1 MTFTAGQRRAV
12 ESWERGD
19 ICVVAGP
26 GSGKTLVLVE
36 RIRWLVETK
45 GIDPARILAITFTE
59 KAARQMLERL
69 VGGAGPDGDKRQ
81 AYHRTRI
88 STIDGFCAG
97 FLREQALEASIDPE
111 FKVMD
116 AWQAEME
123 LRHVVGKVLD
133 GHYAADPSSALGFLK
148 SFAGSRSRAEEI
160 SLSSVHEQVFRLYQS
175 MRATGAARGR
185 PKPSEGSGPVE
196 FQAQRAWIAGV
207 LQEVDRR
214 YRGWK
219 RAAGLVDFP
228 DLAELAVG
236 ILEKGRGRRLP
247 FQHVLVD
254 ENQDTN
260 PLQAKLIALL
270 REHASEG
277 CVLFAVGDIN
287 QSIYGFRDADPEV
300 FRDFREA
307 VRAGGGEVV
316 ELQENF
322 RSRPEIL
329 LAAERLLAGA
339 AGIETRP
346 LVARR
351 GLPPKDDP
359 SVEVTV
365 VRHRKKAIARRREG
379 RHVAARVMEL
389 RGRLKI
395 GDPAR
400 TPAWRDFAVLVR
412 THNLVREFYKHL
424 REAAIPCQVAG
435 GAGFFEAREV
445 RDFMCLLQVLSN
457 PRDEI
462 RLAAVLCSPLV
473 GVSDETL
480 LRLKLDV
487 QNLADALRG
496 EVIVPGEDGRR
507 LRTFVER
514 LARWRGSSDSIP
526 PDLLIWRILSETG
539 YEAFTLSQPDG
550 SQKAAGVRKLAE
562 LSRSL
567 HDTGRFTFGQLVERL
582 AEWQASRPRHP
593 EAEARENAEN
603 AVQIMTMHNA
613 KGLEFPIVFLPAL
626 DYVSRGSSDAL
637 AYLPASGLGVKW
649 VDPQTGEDAPDPT
662 FQAGSERRKKREKEE
677 NSRLLYVAMT
687 RAEEHLVLSAAL
699 GINVTGAARLLRD
712 RLGLKLDPSDQSPRE
727 EERDG
732 LRFRLIRT
740 GQDAEPPR
748 ADPAGVTRPEVHF
761 VDPLQPGESADASA
775 SVTSIALYAQC
786 PRKYYLSRYLGFESA
801 PGPLPFTPEDEP
813 APEQDDMEASELGR
827 QVHKILAG
835 SFDPE
840 DSGPEAVRL
849 ARNFQESD
857 LGQRAEANAVR
868 EQSLLFAVDD
878 HLLQGQIDLWFDDRA
893 ERVLIDY
900 KTDQVMAEEAE
911 GRAQDYALQI
921 RLYAQALKQAGGKRP
936 DRGVLYF
943 LRPNA
948 AVDVDVGPGALDEA
962 RQTVRDF
969 FAAQSRQSFPLRVGK
984 HCFRCAHYGNLC
996 PARVP
1001 PE

>member
-1 MTFTAGQRRAV
+1 MV
-12 ESWERGD
+12 
-19 ICVVAGP
+19 
-26 GSGKTLVLVE
+26 
-36 RIRWLVETK
+36 
-45 GIDPARILAITFTE
+45 
-59 KAARQMLERL
+59 
-69 VGGAGPDGDKRQ
+69 
-81 AYHRTRI
+81 
-88 STIDGFCAG
+88 
-97 FLREQALEASIDPE
+97 
-111 FKVMD
+111 
-116 AWQAEME
+116 E
-123 LRHVVGKVLD
+123 LR
-133 GHYAADPSSALGFLK
+133 
-148 SFAGSRSRAEEI
+148 
-160 SLSSVHEQVFRLYQS
+160 
-175 MRATGAARGR
+175 
-185 PKPSEGSGPVE
+185 
-196 FQAQRAWIAGV
+196 
-207 LQEVDRR
+207 
-214 YRGWK
+214 
-219 RAAGLVDFP
+219 
-228 DLAELAVG
+228 
-236 ILEKGRGRRLP
+236 
-247 FQHVLVD
+247 
-254 ENQDTN
+254 
-260 PLQAKLIALL
+260 
-270 REHASEG
+270 
-277 CVLFAVGDIN
+277 
-287 QSIYGFRDADPEV
+287 
-300 FRDFREA
+300 
-307 VRAGGGEVV
+307 
-316 ELQENF
+316 ENF

-346 LVARR
+346 LLARR

-365 VRHRKKAIARRREG
+365 VRHRKKAIARQREA
-379 RHVAARVMEL
+379 RHVATRVMEL
-389 RGRLKI
+389 RGRLRI

-435 GAGFFEAREV
+435 GTGFFEAREV
-445 RDFMCLLQVLSN
+445 RDFMCLLQVISN

-487 QNLADALRG
+487 RNLADALRR
-496 EVIVPGEDGRR
+496 EVIVPGEDGER

-514 LARWRGSSDSIP
+514 LARWRESSDSIP
-526 PDLLIWRILSETG
+526 PDLLIWRILRETG

-567 HDTGRFTFGQLVERL
+567 HDAGHFSFGQLVERL
-582 AEWQASRPRHP
+582 SEWQASRPQQP
-593 EAEARENAEN
+593 EAESRENTED

-626 DYVSRGSSDAL
+626 DHPLRGSSDAL
-637 AYLPASGLGVKW
+637 AHLPASGLGVKW

-662 FQAGSERRKKREKEE
+662 FQASSERRKKREKEE

-699 GINVTGAARLLRD
+699 AANVTGSARLLRD
-712 RLGLKLDPSDQSPRE
+712 RLRLKLDQSDQAPRE

-732 LRFRLIRT
+732 LRFRLFRT
-740 GQDAEPPR
+740 SQDAEPAC
-748 ADPAGVTRPEVHF
+748 ADLAELVRPEVHL
-761 VDPLQPGESADASA
+761 VDPLQPSESIDTSA

-801 PGPLPFTPEDEP
+801 PGPVRFAPGDEP

-827 QVHKILAG
+827 RVHKILAG
-835 SFDPE
+835 SLAPE
-840 DSGPEAVRL
+840 DAGSEAMRL
-849 ARNFQESD
+849 ASNFQQSE
-857 LGQRAEANAVR
+857 LGQRAKANAVR

-878 HLLQGQIDLWFDDRA
+878 HLLRGQIDLWFDDGA

-900 KTDQVMAEEAE
+900 KTDHVTAEEAE

-921 RLYAQALKQAGGKRP
+921 RLYAQALKQAGGKHP

-948 AVDVDVGPGALDEA
+948 AVDVDVSTGALDEA

-969 FAAQSRQSFPLRVGK
+969 FAAQSQQSFPLHVGK

-996 PARVP
+996 PARVS

>member
-1 MTFTAGQRRAV
+1 MTFTAGQHQAV
-12 ESWERGD
+12 ESWDRGD

-36 RIRWLVETK
+36 RIRWLVEAK
-45 GIDPARILAITFTE
+45 GIDPAHILAITFTE

-97 FLREQALEASIDPE
+97 FLREQALEAPIDPE
-111 FKVMD
+111 FQVMD

-123 LRHVVGKVLD
+123 LRHVIGEVLD
-133 GHYAADPSSALGFLK
+133 GHYAAEPASALRFLE

-175 MRATGAARGR
+175 MRVTGVATGR
-185 PKPSEGSGPVE
+185 PKSNEGPDPAE

-207 LQEVDRR
+207 LEKVGRQ

-219 RAAGLVDFP
+219 RAAGLADFP
-228 DLAELAVG
+228 DLGELAVG
-236 ILEKGRGRRLP
+236 VLEKGHGRRLP
-247 FQHVLVD
+247 FQHILVD

-270 REHASEG
+270 REHASDG

-300 FRDFREA
+300 FRNFREE
-307 VRAGGGEVV
+307 VRAAGGEVV
-316 ELQENF
+316 ELRENF
-322 RSRPEIL
+322 RSRPDIL
-329 LAAERLLAGA
+329 LAAERLLAGT

-359 SVEVTV
+359 SVEVIV
-365 VRHRKKAIARRREG
+365 VRHRKKAIARQREA
-379 RHVAARVMEL
+379 RHVATRVMEL
-389 RGRLKI
+389 RGRLRI

-400 TPAWRDFAVLVR
+400 IPAWRDFAVLVR

-435 GAGFFEAREV
+435 GTGFFEAREV
-445 RDFMCLLQVLSN
+445 RDFMCLLQVISN

-480 LRLKLDV
+480 LRLRLDV
-487 QNLADALRG
+487 GNLADGLRG
-496 EVIVPGEDGRR
+496 EVIVPGEDGER

-514 LARWRGSSDSIP
+514 LARWRESSDSIP
-526 PDLLIWRILSETG
+526 PDLLIWRILRETG
-539 YEAFTLSQPDG
+539 YEAFTLSQADG

-567 HDTGRFTFGQLVERL
+567 YDTGRFTFGELVERL
-582 AEWQASRPRHP
+582 TEWQASRPQQP
-593 EAEARENAEN
+593 EAESRENTED

-626 DYVSRGSSDAL
+626 DHPLRGSSDAL
-637 AYLPASGLGVKW
+637 AYLPASGMGVKW
-649 VDPQTGEDAPDPT
+649 VDPQTGEDEPDPT
-662 FQAGSERRKKREKEE
+662 FQASSERRKKREKEE
-677 NSRLLYVAMT
+677 NNRLLYVAMT

-699 GINVTGAARLLRD
+699 ATKVTGSARLLRD
-712 RLGLKLDPSDQSPRE
+712 RLRLKFDQSDQAPRE

-732 LRFRLIRT
+732 LRFRLFRT
-740 GQDAEPPR
+740 GQDAEPAR
-748 ADPAGVTRPEVHF
+748 ADPAGPAQPEVRF
-761 VDPLQPGESADASA
+761 VDPLQPSDSIDTSAA
-775 SVTSIALYAQC
+775 VTSIALYAQC

-801 PGPLPFTPEDEP
+801 PGPVRFAAEDES

-827 QVHKILAG
+827 QVHKVLAG
-835 SFDPE
+835 SLAPE
-840 DSGPEAVRL
+840 DSSPQAMRL
-849 ARNFQESD
+849 ARNFQESE
-857 LGQRAEANAVR
+857 LGQRAKANAVR
-868 EQSLLFAVDD
+868 ELSLLFAFDD
-878 HLLQGQIDLWFDDRA
+878 HLLRGQIDLWFDDGA

-900 KTDQVMAEEAE
+900 KTDHVTAEEAE

-948 AVDVDVGPGALDEA
+948 AVDVDVSPGALDEA

-969 FAAQSRQSFPLRVGK
+969 FAAQSQQSFPLHVGK

>member
-1 MTFTAGQRRAV
+1 MIFTASQYQAV
-12 ESWERGD
+12 ESWGRGN

-36 RIRWLVETK
+36 RVRWLVETK
-45 GIDPARILAITFTE
+45 GIDPAHILAITFTE

-69 VGGAGPDGDKRQ
+69 LEGARPEWRQ
-81 AYHRTRI
+81 AYRRARI
-88 STIDGFCAG
+88 STVDAFCAR
-97 FLREQALEASIDPE
+97 FLREHALEAPIDPE
-111 FKVMD
+111 FQVID

-123 LRHVVGKVLD
+123 LRHVIGEVLD
-133 GHYAADPSSALGFLK
+133 VCYAANPASALGFLK
-148 SFAGSRSRAEEI
+148 SFAGSRSRTEEI
-160 SLSSVHEQVFRLYQS
+160 SLSSVHEQVLRLYRS
-175 MRATGAARGR
+175 MRVTGVAPR
-185 PKPSEGSGPVE
+185 PPKSNKSSDFGE
-196 FQAQRAWIAGV
+196 FQAQRAWIV
-207 LQEVDRR
+207 EVFEKVDRA

-219 RAAGLVDFP
+219 RAAALVDFS
-228 DLAELAVG
+228 DLGELAVR
-236 ILEKGRGRRLP
+236 ILEKGRVRRLP
-247 FQHVLVD
+247 FQHILVD
-254 ENQDTN
+254 EYQDTN

-270 REHASEG
+270 REHASDG

-300 FRDFREA
+300 FRNFREE
-307 VRAGGGEVV
+307 VRAAGGEVV
-316 ELQENF
+316 ELRENF

-339 AGIETRP
+339 AGIETGP
-346 LVARR
+346 LVARC

-365 VRHRKKAIARRREG
+365 VRHRKKAIARQREA
-379 RHVAARVMEL
+379 RHVATRVMEL

-395 GDPAR
+395 GNPAR

-435 GAGFFEAREV
+435 GTGFFEAQEV

-487 QNLADALRG
+487 GNLADALRG
-496 EVIVPGEDGRR
+496 EVTVPGEEGQR

-514 LARWRGSSDSIP
+514 LAGWRESVESVP
-526 PDLLIWRILSETG
+526 PDLLIWRVLAETG
-539 YEAFTLSQPDG
+539 YEAFTLSQADG

-567 HDTGRFTFGQLVERL
+567 HDTGRFTFGELVERL
-582 AEWQASRPRHP
+582 SEWQACRPQQP
-593 EAEARENAEN
+593 EAESRENAED

-626 DYVSRGSSDAL
+626 DYQARGSSDAL
-637 AYLPASGLGVKW
+637 AYLPASGMGVKW
-649 VDPQTGEDAPDPT
+649 VDPQAGEEAPDPV
-662 FQAGSERRKKREKEE
+662 FQSSREHRKKREKEE
-677 NSRLLYVAMT
+677 NNRLLYVAMT

-699 GINVTGAARLLRD
+699 GTNVTGSARLLRD
-712 RLGLKLDPSDQSPRE
+712 RLGLKLDQLDQVPRE
-727 EERDG
+727 EEKDG
-732 LRFRLIRT
+732 LRFRLFRT
-740 GQDAEPPR
+740 GQDAEPAPV
-748 ADPAGVTRPEVHF
+748 DPTELVQPEVHL
-761 VDPLQPGESADASA
+761 VDPLEPPESIDTSA
-775 SVTSIALYAQC
+775 AVTSIALHAQC
-786 PRKYYLSRYLGFESA
+786 PRKYYLSRYLGFE
-801 PGPLPFTPEDEP
+801 PLRSQVAFAAEDEP
-813 APEQDDMEASELGR
+813 VPPNDETDASELGR
-827 QVHKILAG
+827 RVHKILAG
-835 SFDPE
+835 SLAPE
-840 DSGPEAVRL
+840 DAGSEAMRL
-849 ARNFQESD
+849 VRNFQESEF
-857 LGQRAEANAVR
+857 GQRTKANAVR

-878 HLLQGQIDLWFDDRA
+878 HLLQGQIDLWFDDGA

-900 KTDQVMAEEAE
+900 KTDQVTAEEAE
-911 GRAQDYALQI
+911 SRAQDYALQI
-921 RLYAQALKQAGGKRP
+921 QLYAQALKQGSGKRP

-948 AVDVDVGPGALDEA
+948 AVDVDVSPRALDQA
-962 RQTVRDF
+962 RQSVRDF
-969 FAAQSRQSFPLRVGK
+969 FAAQSQQSFPLHVGK

>member
-1 MTFTAGQRRAV
+1 MTFTAGQHQAV
-12 ESWERGD
+12 ESWDRGD

-36 RIRWLVETK
+36 RIRWLVEAK
-45 GIDPARILAITFTE
+45 GIDPAHILAITFTE

-97 FLREQALEASIDPE
+97 FLREQALEAPIDPE
-111 FKVMD
+111 FQVMD
-116 AWQAEME
+116 AWQADME
-123 LRHVVGKVLD
+123 LRHVIGEVLD
-133 GHYAADPSSALGFLK
+133 GHYAAEPASALRFLE

-175 MRATGAARGR
+175 MRVTGVARGR
-185 PKPSEGSGPVE
+185 PKSSEGPDPAE

-207 LQEVDRR
+207 LEKVGRQ

-219 RAAGLVDFP
+219 RAAGLVDFS
-228 DLAELAVG
+228 DLGELAVG
-236 ILEKGRGRRLP
+236 VLEKGRGRRLP
-247 FQHVLVD
+247 FQHILVD

-270 REHASEG
+270 REHASDG

-300 FRDFREA
+300 FRNFREE
-307 VRAGGGEVV
+307 VRAAGGEVV
-316 ELQENF
+316 ELRENF

-365 VRHRKKAIARRREG
+365 VRHRKKAIARQREA
-379 RHVAARVMEL
+379 RHVATRVMEL
-389 RGRLKI
+389 RGRLRI

-400 TPAWRDFAVLVR
+400 TSAWRDFAVLVR

-435 GAGFFEAREV
+435 GTGFFEAQEV
-445 RDFMCLLQVLSN
+445 RDFMCLLQVISN

-487 QNLADALRG
+487 GNLADGLRG
-496 EVIVPGEDGRR
+496 EVIVRGEDGER

-514 LARWRGSSDSIP
+514 LARWRESSDSIP
-526 PDLLIWRILSETG
+526 PDLLIWRILRETG
-539 YEAFTLSQPDG
+539 YEAFTLSQSDG

-567 HDTGRFTFGQLVERL
+567 YDAGHFSFGQLVERL
-582 AEWQASRPRHP
+582 SEWQASRPRQP
-593 EAEARENAEN
+593 EAESRENTED

-626 DYVSRGSSDAL
+626 DHLPRGSGDAL

-649 VDPQTGEDAPDPT
+649 VDAQTGEDAPDPT
-662 FQAGSERRKKREKEE
+662 FQVSSERRKKREKEE
-677 NSRLLYVAMT
+677 NNRLLYVAMT

-699 GINVTGAARLLRD
+699 GTKVTGSAGLLRD
-712 RLGLKLDPSDQSPRE
+712 RLGLKFDQSDQAPRE
-727 EERDG
+727 EEKDG
-732 LRFRLIRT
+732 LRFRLFRT
-740 GQDAEPPR
+740 SQDAEPAPV
-748 ADPAGVTRPEVHF
+748 DPTELVQPEVHL
-761 VDPLQPGESADASA
+761 VDPLEPRESIDTSA
-775 SVTSIALYAQC
+775 AVTSIALYAQC

-801 PGPLPFTPEDEP
+801 LGPVRFAAEDEP
-813 APEQDDMEASELGR
+813 SPEEDETDASELGR
-827 QVHKILAG
+827 RVHKILAG
-835 SFDPE
+835 SLAPE
-840 DSGPEAVRL
+840 DSSPQAMRL
-849 ARNFQESD
+849 ARNFQQSE
-857 LGQRAEANAVR
+857 LGQRAKANAVR

-878 HLLQGQIDLWFDDRA
+878 HLLRGQIDLWFDDGA

-900 KTDQVMAEEAE
+900 KTDHVTAEEAE

-921 RLYAQALKQAGGKRP
+921 RLYAQALKQAGGKHP

-948 AVDVDVGPGALDEA
+948 AVDVDVSPGALDEA

-969 FAAQSRQSFPLRVGK
+969 FAAQSQQSFPLHVGK

>member
-1 MTFTAGQRRAV
+1 MTFTAEQHQAV

-97 FLREQALEASIDPE
+97 FLREQALEAPIDPE

-175 MRATGAARGR
+175 MRATGVARGR
-185 PKPSEGSGPVE
+185 PKSSEGSGPVE
-196 FQAQRAWIAGV
+196 FQAQRAWIAAV
-207 LQEVDRR
+207 LEKVDRQ
-214 YRGWK
+214 YHGWK

-247 FQHVLVD
+247 FQHILVD

-270 REHASEG
+270 RERASGG

-300 FRDFREA
+300 FRNFRES
-307 VRAGGGEVV
+307 VRAGGGELV

-329 LAAERLLAGA
+329 LAAERLLTGA
-339 AGIETRP
+339 AGIETRS
-346 LVARR
+346 LVAQRS
-351 GLPPKDDP
+351 LPRKDDL
-359 SVEVTV
+359 SVEVIV
-365 VRHRKKAIARRREG
+365 VRHRNKAIARQREA

-389 RGRLKI
+389 RGRLRI

-400 TPAWRDFAVLVR
+400 APAWRDFAVLVR
-412 THNLVREFYKHL
+412 THNLVREFYRHL

-496 EVIVPGEDGRR
+496 EVAVPGEDGQR

-514 LARWRGSSDSIP
+514 LARWRESSDSIP
-526 PDLLIWRILSETG
+526 PDLLIWRVLGETG

-582 AEWQASRPRHP
+582 AEWQASRPRQP
-593 EAEARENAEN
+593 EAEPRENAED

-613 KGLEFPIVFLPAL
+613 KGLEFPIVFLPRL
-626 DYVSRGSSDAL
+626 DYPPRGNSDAL

-649 VDPQTGEDAPDPT
+649 ADPHTGEKAPDPT
-662 FQAGSERRKKREKEE
+662 FQAGSERRKKHEKEE
-677 NSRLLYVAMT
+677 NNRLLYVAMT

-699 GINVTGAARLLRD
+699 AANVTGWARLLRD
-712 RLGLKLDPSDQSPRE
+712 RLELKLDPSDQAPRE

-732 LRFRLIRT
+732 LRFRLFRT
-740 GQDAEPPR
+740 GQDAEPPC
-748 ADPAGVTRPEVHF
+748 AGPAEMMRPEVHF
-761 VDPLQPGESADASA
+761 VDPLQPGESADTSA
-775 SVTSIALYAQC
+775 SVTSIALHAQC

-801 PGPLPFTPEDEP
+801 PGPVAFTPQDAP
-813 APEQDDMEASELGR
+813 APEQDEMDASELGR

-835 SFDPE
+835 SLVPE
-840 DSGPEAVRL
+840 DAGPEAMRL
-849 ARNFQESD
+849 ARSFQQSE
-857 LGQRAEANAVR
+857 LGQRAKANAVR

-878 HLLQGQIDLWFDDRA
+878 HLLQGQIDLWFDDGA

-900 KTDQVMAEEAE
+900 KTDHVTAEEAE

-921 RLYAQALKQAGGKRP
+921 RLYAQALQQAGGKRP

-948 AVDVDVGPGALDEA
+948 AVDVDVSPVALDEA

-969 FAAQSRQSFPLRVGK
+969 FAAQSQQSFPLHVGK

-996 PARVP
+996 PARVS

>member
-1 MTFTAGQRRAV
+1 MTFTAGQHQAV
-12 ESWERGD
+12 ESWDRGD

-36 RIRWLVETK
+36 RIRWLVEAK
-45 GIDPARILAITFTE
+45 GIDPAHVLAITFTE

-97 FLREQALEASIDPE
+97 FLREQALEAPIDPE
-111 FKVMD
+111 FQVMD

-123 LRHVVGKVLD
+123 LRHVIGEVLD
-133 GHYAADPSSALGFLK
+133 GHYAAEPASALRFLE

-175 MRATGAARGR
+175 MRVTGVARGR
-185 PKPSEGSGPVE
+185 PKSSEGPDPAE
-196 FQAQRAWIAGV
+196 FQAQRAWISGV
-207 LQEVDRR
+207 LEKVGRQ

-219 RAAGLVDFP
+219 RAAGLVDFS
-228 DLAELAVG
+228 DLGELAVG
-236 ILEKGRGRRLP
+236 VLEKGRGRRLP
-247 FQHVLVD
+247 FQHILVD

-270 REHASEG
+270 REHASDG

-300 FRDFREA
+300 FRNFREE
-307 VRAGGGEVV
+307 VRAAGGEVV
-316 ELQENF
+316 ELRENF

-365 VRHRKKAIARRREG
+365 VRHRKKAIARQREA
-379 RHVAARVMEL
+379 RHVATRVMEL
-389 RGRLKI
+389 RGRLRI

-400 TPAWRDFAVLVR
+400 MPAWRDFAVLVR

-435 GAGFFEAREV
+435 GTGFFEAQEV
-445 RDFMCLLQVLSN
+445 RDFMCLLQVISN

-487 QNLADALRG
+487 GNLADGLRG
-496 EVIVPGEDGRR
+496 EVIVPGEDGER

-514 LARWRGSSDSIP
+514 LARWRESSDSIP
-526 PDLLIWRILSETG
+526 PDLLIWRILRETG

-567 HDTGRFTFGQLVERL
+567 HDAGHFSFGQLVERL
-582 AEWQASRPRHP
+582 SEWQASRPQQP
-593 EAEARENAEN
+593 EAESRENTED

-626 DYVSRGSSDAL
+626 DHPPRGSSDAL

-649 VDPQTGEDAPDPT
+649 VDPRTGEEAPDLT
-662 FQAGSERRKKREKEE
+662 FQASSERRKKREKEE
-677 NSRLLYVAMT
+677 NNRLLYVAMT

-699 GINVTGAARLLRD
+699 AANVTGWARLLRD
-712 RLGLKLDPSDQSPRE
+712 RLELKLDPSDQAPRE

-732 LRFRLIRT
+732 LRFRLFRT
-740 GQDAEPPR
+740 AQDAEPAR
-748 ADPAGVTRPEVHF
+748 ADPAGPARPEVHL
-761 VDPLQPGESADASA
+761 VDPLQPSESIDTSA
-775 SVTSIALYAQC
+775 AVTSIALYAQC

-801 PGPLPFTPEDEP
+801 PGPVRFAPGDEP
-813 APEQDDMEASELGR
+813 SPEEDDMGASELGR
-827 QVHKILAG
+827 QVHKVLAG
-835 SFDPE
+835 SLAPE
-840 DSGPEAVRL
+840 DSSPQAMRL
-849 ARNFQESD
+849 ARNFQESE
-857 LGQRAEANAVR
+857 LGQRAKANAVR
-868 EQSLLFAVDD
+868 EQSLLFAFDD
-878 HLLQGQIDLWFDDRA
+878 HLLQGQIDLWFDDGA
-893 ERVLIDY
+893 ECVLIDY
-900 KTDQVMAEEAE
+900 KTDHVTAEEAA

-921 RLYAQALKQAGGKRP
+921 QLYAQALKQASGKRP

-948 AVDVDVGPGALDEA
+948 AVDVDVSPVALDEA

-969 FAAQSRQSFPLRVGK
+969 FAAQSQQSFPLHVGK
-984 HCFRCAHYGNLC
+984 RCFRCAHYGNLC
-996 PARVP
+996 PARVS

>member
-1 MTFTAGQRRAV
+1 
-12 ESWERGD
+12 
-19 ICVVAGP
+19 
-26 GSGKTLVLVE
+26 
-36 RIRWLVETK
+36 
-45 GIDPARILAITFTE
+45 
-59 KAARQMLERL
+59 
-69 VGGAGPDGDKRQ
+69 
-81 AYHRTRI
+81 
-88 STIDGFCAG
+88 
-97 FLREQALEASIDPE
+97 
-111 FKVMD
+111 MD

-123 LRHVVGKVLD
+123 LRHVIGEVLD
-133 GHYAADPSSALGFLK
+133 GHYAAEPASALRFLE

-160 SLSSVHEQVFRLYQS
+160 SLSSVHEQGFRLYQS
-175 MRATGAARGR
+175 MRVTGVVPGR
-185 PKPSEGSGPVE
+185 PKSNEGSDPAE
-196 FQAQRAWIAGV
+196 FQVQRTWIAGV
-207 LQEVDRR
+207 LEKVDRQ

-228 DLAELAVG
+228 DLGELAVG
-236 ILEKGRGRRLP
+236 VLEKGRGRRLP
-247 FQHVLVD
+247 FQHILVD

-260 PLQAKLIALL
+260 PLQPKLIALL
-270 REHASEG
+270 REHASDG

-300 FRDFREA
+300 FRNFREA

-316 ELQENF
+316 ELRENF

-346 LVARR
+346 LLARR

-365 VRHRKKAIARRREG
+365 VRHRKKAIARQREA
-379 RHVAARVMEL
+379 RHVATRVMEL
-389 RGRLKI
+389 RGRLRI

-435 GAGFFEAREV
+435 GTGFFEAREV
-445 RDFMCLLQVLSN
+445 RDFMCLLQVISN

-487 QNLADALRG
+487 RNLADALRR
-496 EVIVPGEDGRR
+496 EVIVPGEDGER

-514 LARWRGSSDSIP
+514 LARWRESSDSIP
-526 PDLLIWRILSETG
+526 PDLLIWRILRETG

-567 HDTGRFTFGQLVERL
+567 HDAGHFSFGQLVERL
-582 AEWQASRPRHP
+582 SEWQASRPQQP
-593 EAEARENAEN
+593 EAESRENTED

-626 DYVSRGSSDAL
+626 DHPLRGSSDAL
-637 AYLPASGLGVKW
+637 AHLPASGLGVKW

-662 FQAGSERRKKREKEE
+662 FQASSERRKKREKEE

-699 GINVTGAARLLRD
+699 AANVTGSARLLRD
-712 RLGLKLDPSDQSPRE
+712 RLRLKLDQSDQAPRE

-732 LRFRLIRT
+732 LRFRLFRT
-740 GQDAEPPR
+740 SQDAEPAC
-748 ADPAGVTRPEVHF
+748 ADPAELVRPEVHL
-761 VDPLQPGESADASA
+761 VDPLQPSESIDTSA

-801 PGPLPFTPEDEP
+801 PGPVRFAPGDEP

-827 QVHKILAG
+827 RVHKILTGSLAPEDAG
-835 SFDPE
+835 S
-840 DSGPEAVRL
+840 EAMRL
-849 ARNFQESD
+849 ASNFQQSE
-857 LGQRAEANAVR
+857 LGQRAKANAVR

-878 HLLQGQIDLWFDDRA
+878 HLLRGQIDLWFDDGA

-900 KTDQVMAEEAE
+900 KTDHVTAEEAE

-921 RLYAQALKQAGGKRP
+921 RLYAQALKQAGGKHP

-948 AVDVDVGPGALDEA
+948 AVDVDVSPGALDEA

-969 FAAQSRQSFPLRVGK
+969 FAAQSQQSFPLHVGK

-996 PARVP
+996 PARVS

>member
-1 MTFTAGQRRAV
+1 MTFTAGQHQAV
-12 ESWERGD
+12 ESWDRGD

-36 RIRWLVETK
+36 RIRWLVEAK
-45 GIDPARILAITFTE
+45 GIDPAHILAITFTE

-97 FLREQALEASIDPE
+97 FLREQALEAPIDPE
-111 FKVMD
+111 FQVMD

-123 LRHVVGKVLD
+123 LRHVIGEVLD
-133 GHYAADPSSALGFLK
+133 VCHAADPASALRFLE

-175 MRATGAARGR
+175 MRVAGVASGR
-185 PKPSEGSGPVE
+185 PKSNEGSDAAE

-207 LQEVDRR
+207 LEKVDRE

-219 RAAGLVDFP
+219 RAAGLVDFS
-228 DLAELAVG
+228 DLGELAVG

-247 FQHVLVD
+247 FQHILGD

-270 REHASEG
+270 REHASDG

-300 FRDFREA
+300 FRNFREA
-307 VRAGGGEVV
+307 VGAAGGKVV
-316 ELQENF
+316 ELRENF
-322 RSRPEIL
+322 RSRSDIL

-359 SVEVTV
+359 SVEVIV
-365 VRHRKKAIARRREG
+365 VRHRKKAIARQ
-379 RHVAARVMEL
+379 VAARVMEL

-395 GDPAR
+395 GNPAR

-424 REAAIPCQVAG
+424 RQAAIPCQVAG
-435 GAGFFEAREV
+435 GTGFFEAREV

-487 QNLADALRG
+487 RNLADALRG
-496 EVIVPGEDGRR
+496 KVIVPGEDGER

-514 LARWRGSSDSIP
+514 LAQWRESVDSVP
-526 PDLLIWRILSETG
+526 PDLLIWRILGETG
-539 YEAFTLSQPDG
+539 YEAFTLSQADG

-562 LSRSL
+562 LSRDL
-567 HDTGRFTFGQLVERL
+567 HDTGPFTFGQLVERL
-582 AEWQASRPRHP
+582 SEWQASRPRQP
-593 EAEARENAEN
+593 EAESRENAED

-626 DYVSRGSSDAL
+626 DHLPRGSGDAL

-649 VDPQTGEDAPDPT
+649 VDPHTGEDAPDPT
-662 FQAGSERRKKREKEE
+662 FQASSERRKKREKEE

-699 GINVTGAARLLRD
+699 AANVTGSARLLRD
-712 RLGLKLDPSDQSPRE
+712 RLRLKLDQSDQAPRE

-732 LRFRLIRT
+732 LRFRLFRT
-740 GQDAEPPR
+740 GQDAEPGCANPE
-748 ADPAGVTRPEVHF
+748 PVQPEVHF
-761 VDPLQPGESADASA
+761 VDPLQPGESIDTSA
-775 SVTSIALYAQC
+775 AVTSIALYAQC
-786 PRKYYLSRYLGFESA
+786 PRRYYLSRYLGFE
-801 PGPLPFTPEDEP
+801 PLRPQVAFAAEDEP
-813 APEQDDMEASELGR
+813 VSPNDETDASELGR
-827 QVHKILAG
+827 RVHKILAG
-835 SFDPE
+835 SLAAE
-840 DSGPEAVRL
+840 DASSEAMRL
-849 ARNFQESD
+849 VRNFQQSD
-857 LGQRAEANAVR
+857 LGQRAKAHAVR

-878 HLLQGQIDLWFDDRA
+878 HLLQGQIDLWFDDGA

-900 KTDQVMAEEAE
+900 KTDQVTAEEAE

-921 RLYAQALKQAGGKRP
+921 QLYAQALKQASGKRP

-948 AVDVDVGPGALDEA
+948 TVDVDVSSGALDEA
-962 RQTVRDF
+962 RQRVRDF
-969 FAAQSRQSFPLRVGK
+969 FAAQSQQSFPLQVGK

-996 PARVP
+996 PARVS